1 MNEKISLEE
10 IEKKSYKQLNDDGFL
25 EIALGLI
32 LFLYSRIWDSSLIS
46 GVIVFQLFLMPRIL
60 EYAREKYTYP
70 RIGYVKHFDESSETG
85 KGIIVYVVASMLIV
99 AFLILLGYGK
109 ITGDLVY
116 QWAPA
121 FIGLSL
127 LGAMLYLNGKSGDK
141 TYLVYAVIS
150 VLSGLGFSLY
160 RFQPVHDGIP
170 FYLLFISL
178 SMMIAGV
185 FRFVLFRKKYPV
197 FDEVSVV
204 E

>member
-46 GVIVFQLFLMPRIL
+46 GVIVFQLLLMPRIL

-85 KGIIVYVVASMLIV
+85 IGIIVYVAASMLII

-121 FIGLSL
+121 FIGLTL

-141 TYLVYAVIS
+141 TYLVYAVYS
-150 VLSGLGFSLY
+150 VISGLGFSLY
-160 RFQPVHDGIP
+160 QFQPVHTGIP

-185 FRFVLFRKKYPV
+185 IRFVLFRKKYPV
-197 FDEVSVV
+197 FDEVNVV